1 MPLITLQGVD
11 YSVGG
16 PLLLQ
21 NVSLSLD
28 SGERVALIGRNGAG
42 KSTLLKLLS
51 VELKPD
57 DGEVRVEGGV
67 RIARLEQEVPAGAHG
82 DVFDVV
88 AGGLGELGAWLAQ
101 FHRLSHAEPVDTR
114 AMAEVQAR
122 IEAVHGWSADQRV
135 AETLQRLA
143 LDGDAG
149 FAGLSGGLKRRVLLA
164 RVQARIEAVHGWS
177 LEQRVTETLTRLGL
191 DGDAAFAGLS
201 GGLKRRVLL
210 ARALVSAPDLLLLDE
225 PTNHLDIA
233 AIDWLEGFLKG
244 WAGALVFVTHDR
256 RFLRALATRIV
267 EIDRGQVTS
276 WPGDWANYERRRE
289 ERLNAQA
296 QENTRFDKLLAQEE
310 VWIRQGIKARRTRDE
325 GRVRRLEAMRN
336 ERGQRREQAGNVRME
351 VAQGESSGKKV
362 IEAKDVSFGYPGGDA
377 AGDPVI
383 RDFSTTILRGDRIG
397 LIGAN
402 GSGKTTLLK
411 LLLGELAPTAGE
423 VRAGSNLQVAYFD
436 QYRATLRE
444 DWNAIENVA
453 EGRESVTINGR
464 QKHII
469 GYLQDFLFTPERA
482 RAPITRL
489 SGGERN
495 RLLLARLF
503 AQPSNLLVMDE
514 PTNDLDVETLELL
527 EELLGEYP
535 GTLLL
540 VSHDRDFL
548 DNVVTS
554 TLVMEGDGTV
564 GEYVGGYS
572 DWLRQRLQS
581 MSPTVATK
589 GAPLA
594 KPEPAATPA
603 KRKLGYR
610 EARELEQLPARI
622 ESLEVRLAGMAAQM
636 NDPAFYQRDGTAIL
650 AHNTAIAGLQAELDA
665 AYARWAELDG

>member
-16 PLLLQ
+16 PLLLE
-21 NVSLSLD
+21 NVALSLEA
-28 SGERVALIGRNGAG
+28 GERVALIGRNGAG
-42 KSTLLKLLS
+42 KSTLMKLLS
-51 VELKPD
+51 AELKPD

-67 RIARLEQEVPAGAHG
+67 RIARLEQEVPAGAQG

-88 AGGLGELGAWLAQ
+88 AAGMGELGAWLAQ
-101 FHRLSHAEPVDTR
+101 FHHLSHAETVDTD
-114 AMAEVQAR
+114 ALAAVQAK

-135 AETLQRLA
+135 TETLQRLA
-143 LDGDAG
+143 
-149 FAGLSGGLKRRVLLA
+149 
-164 RVQARIEAVHGWS
+164 
-177 LEQRVTETLTRLGL
+177 L

-210 ARALVSAPDLLLLDE
+210 ARALVSQPDVLLLDE
-225 PTNHLDIA
+225 PTNHLDIE
-233 AIDWLEGFLKG
+233 AIEWLEGFLKG

-296 QENTRFDKLLAQEE
+296 QESARFDKLLAQEE
-310 VWIRQGIKARRTRDE
+310 TWIRQGIKARRTRDE

-336 ERGQRREQAGNVRME
+336 ERSQRRELAGNVRME

-362 IEAKDVSFGYPGGDA
+362 IEVRDVSFGYPGGRE
-377 AGDPVI
+377 VV

-397 LIGAN
+397 LVGAN

-411 LLLGELAPTAGE
+411 LLLGELAPTSGE
-423 VRAGSNLQVAYFD
+423 VRQGSNLQVAYFD

-527 EELLGEYP
+527 EELLADYP

-554 TLVMEGDGTV
+554 TLAMEGDGVV
-564 GEYVGGYS
+564 GEYIGGYS
-572 DWLRQRLQS
+572 DWLRQRPATAA
-581 MSPTVATK
+581 PTS
-589 GAPLA
+589 GARLVRA
-594 KPEPAATPA
+594 PENPAPPAVATPA
-603 KRKLGYR
+603 RRKLGYK
-610 EARELEQLPARI
+610 EQRELEQLPARI
-622 ESLEVRLAGMAAQM
+622 EQLEGKVAALTEAM
-636 NDPAFYQRDGTAIL
+636 NDPAFYQRDSAAITAHGTEL
-650 AHNTAIAGLQAELDA
+650 ASAQAELDA
-665 AYARWAELDG
+665 AYARWEALETM